1 MKLYQKLL
9 LILNVAVIVGTF
21 FSYLSPFVPPG
32 KTTLFAIFGL
42 AFPWLFFTNVM
53 FILIWALNKPV
64 YSLFSILTLLIGIN
78 NVDKFFGTHGIQDDR
93 PNKQQI
99 HVATFNMQVSKDIIY
114 IKDKAEKEQK
124 IKEYKSFLK
133 TFKDVDVFCGQEM
146 GFTSNKL
153 IQETLKF
160 KTSHRVEE
168 KSTAIYS
175 KYPIIRKGEID
186 FGTNVNSCVWVDI
199 QIRDSIIRVY
209 SAHLQSNRI
218 SGVESEIIEAG
229 KWERQTFIG
238 LRDMFGKYQ
247 KYSSTR
253 AEQAAKIRKHA
264 AKSGLPFVIC
274 GDFNDP
280 PQSYVYRV
288 IANGLNDSFRCAGSG
303 IGTSFN
309 GVIPALRIDYIL
321 SDPIFDI
328 YTHKIVKKGHSDHYP
343 IISML
348 ALP

>member
-1 MKLYQKLL
+1 MKLYQKLIL
-9 LILNVAVIVGTF
+9 FLNVAVIVGTIL
-21 FSYLSPFVPPG
+21 SYLSPIVPPH

-53 FILIWALNKPV
+53 FILFWALNKPR
-64 YSLFSILTLLIGIN
+64 YTLLSILTLLIGFN
-78 NVDKFFGTHGIQDDR
+78 NVDKFFGTHGIQDNR
-93 PNKQQI
+93 PNKKEIQ
-99 HVATFNMQVSKDIIY
+99 VATFNMQVSKDIIH
-114 IKDKAEKEQK
+114 IKDKEEQGQK
-124 IKEYKSFLK
+124 TKEYKAFLR

-153 IQETLKF
+153 IQETLSF
-160 KTSHRVEE
+160 KDSHRIEE

-175 KYPIIRKGEID
+175 KYPIVNRGEID
-186 FGTNVNSCVWVDI
+186 FGTNVNSCVWADI
-199 QIRDSIIRVY
+199 QFKEELVRVY

-238 LRDMFGKYQ
+238 LMDMFGKYQ
-247 KYSSTR
+247 KYATAR
-253 AEQAAKIRKHA
+253 AAQAAKIRQHA
-264 AKSGLPFVIC
+264 ASITHPFIIC

-280 PQSYVYRV
+280 PQSHVYHV
-288 IANGLNDSFRCAGSG
+288 IAKGLNDSFRCAGSG

-321 SDPIFDI
+321 SDPVFDI
-328 YTHKIVKKGHSDHYP
+328 YTHNILKKGHSDHYP
-343 IISML
+343 IISLL